1 MKKILFILSLAGV
14 ALSSCKKES
23 QKNITPVSKN
33 AQSVTF
39 NVGFSKNIPSLGNP
53 LNSTNPDT
61 SLTNHIKVLYYMVF
75 DSIGNNVHN
84 ITQLSTDAAFGH
96 YADNLGPGKYTVAI
110 TGGGTTLAIQPS
122 NLTSQYVFYGIVT
135 NPADPLGSYVP
146 GPFDQD
152 TYSTFFAITVA
163 GTPLNPPITLNRVIS
178 KMTVNINDALPAN
191 TTSISLKLNSLG
203 NAYYVGTGLV
213 GLIGTV
219 YVGSI
224 TGTATYQFPVP
235 VAAFGTTNFQV
246 STFFL
251 FNAATP
257 VTVNLAAVNTISQYS
272 TEKNISNVTGA
283 PNKVT
288 LLSGNL
294 FGGNGLN
301 TGNGFKVSVDTT
313 WNTPVVKTF

>member
-1 MKKILFILSLAGV
+1 MKKLLFILSLASV
-14 ALSSCKKES
+14 ALGSCKKES
-23 QKNITPVSKN
+23 QKNNLPVSKN
-33 AQSVTF
+33 AQGVTF

-53 LNSTNPDT
+53 LNSTSPDT
-61 SLTNHIKVLYYMVF
+61 SYTNHIKVLYYMVF
-75 DSIGNNVHN
+75 DSVGNNVHN
-84 ITQLSTDAAFGH
+84 ITQLSSDAAFGH
-96 YADNLGPGKYTVAI
+96 YADNLQPGKYTVAI
-110 TGGGTTLAIQPS
+110 TGGGASLMIQQGKLS
-122 NLTSQYVFYGIVT
+122 SQYLFYGILF
-135 NPADPLGSYVP
+135 NYQEPGFYVP

-152 TYSTFFAITVA
+152 TYSTFFTITVA

-178 KMTVNINDALPAN
+178 KMTVNINDAIPTN
-191 TTSISLKLNSLG
+191 TTSISLTLNSPG
-203 NAYYVGTGLV
+203 NVYYAGTGLV
-213 GLIGTV
+213 GMIPGYAYQGTF
-219 YVGSI
+219 I
-224 TGTATYQFPVP
+224 ATAAYGFPVS
-235 VAAFGTTNFQV
+235 ATAFGKTNFQI

-301 TGNGFKVSVDTT
+301 TSNGFNVSVDTT